1 MKAIISTFLF
11 GMLFVSIGFCQATQI
26 DSIRH
31 RLNIA
36 TADTSRILL
45 MSDLSFAY
53 SFTNTDSGLF
63 YADQAIQ
70 LSEQINFQRGKIRAL
85 FSKGAILET
94 KGDMPEALKAG
105 FIALDIARKN
115 DLQLETAMCLTLIGN
130 VFYDLNDFSRAIGFY
145 KQATEINEAIK
156 GIPGTEYWRF
166 QTEVNFGTTF
176 MLNDQLDSAFVHLQK
191 SYNETLRD
199 AVWHPVFLM
208 FFGRLQFRLG
218 KRDAGLNYL
227 RQSLRIFENN
237 KDPYSTSD
245 ACRLIATC
253 FREMSENDSS
263 IYYAKKGLV
272 GAQSIGYKTSM
283 WDASKLLANVYE
295 TKDIKEALFY
305 RKIFDSTND
314 ILYGPQ
320 KVKGLQK
327 TLSDE
332 QEKQLKIEAKRV
344 AAQNRL
350 RQYLFS
356 SGLAILLLIAFI
368 LYRNNL
374 LRKKANSLLIQ
385 EKEKVESTLAELKSA
400 QAQLI
405 QSEKMASLGELTAGI
420 AHEIQNPL
428 NFVNNFSD
436 VNQELLAE
444 LKDEANKGNLDEVK
458 AIASSVIENE
468 VKINHHGKRADVI
481 VKGMLQHAR
490 TSSGQREPS
499 DLNKL
504 ADEYLRLAYQGFCA
518 KDKSFN
524 ATLTTDFD
532 QGIGTVTIIPQE
544 IGRVILNLFNNAFY
558 AISEKSKQ
566 NIVGYEPTV
575 TVTTR
580 KVKDK
585 VALRVRDNGNGIPAK
600 LLDKIFQPF
609 FTTKPTG
616 QGTGLGLSLA
626 YDIIKAHGG
635 EIKVE
640 TKEGEGSEFIVQLPI
655 Q

>member
-1 MKAIISTFLF
+1 
-11 GMLFVSIGFCQATQI
+11 
-26 DSIRH
+26 
-31 RLNIA
+31 
-36 TADTSRILL
+36 
-45 MSDLSFAY
+45 
-53 SFTNTDSGLF
+53 
-63 YADQAIQ
+63 
-70 LSEQINFQRGKIRAL
+70 
-85 FSKGAILET
+85 
-94 KGDMPEALKAG
+94 
-105 FIALDIARKN
+105 
-115 DLQLETAMCLTLIGN
+115 
-130 VFYDLNDFSRAIGFY
+130 
-145 KQATEINEAIK
+145 
-156 GIPGTEYWRF
+156 
-166 QTEVNFGTTF
+166 
-176 MLNDQLDSAFVHLQK
+176 
-191 SYNETLRD
+191 
-199 AVWHPVFLM
+199 
-208 FFGRLQFRLG
+208 
-218 KRDAGLNYL
+218 
-227 RQSLRIFENN
+227 
-237 KDPYSTSD
+237 
-245 ACRLIATC
+245 
-253 FREMSENDSS
+253 
-263 IYYAKKGLV
+263 
-272 GAQSIGYKTSM
+272 M
-283 WDASKLLANVYE
+283 WDASKLLANLYE

-532 QGIGTVTIIPQE
+532 QSIGTVTIIPQE
-544 IGRVILNLFNNAFY
+544 IGRVMLNLFNNAFY
-558 AISEKSKQ
+558 AISERRS
-566 NIVGYEPTV
+566 
-575 TVTTR
+575 
-580 KVKDK
+580 
-585 VALRVRDNGNGIPAK
+585 
-600 LLDKIFQPF
+600 KIF
-609 FTTKPTG
+609 
-616 QGTGLGLSLA
+616 
-626 YDIIKAHGG
+626 
-635 EIKVE
+635 
-640 TKEGEGSEFIVQLPI
+640 
-655 Q
+655 